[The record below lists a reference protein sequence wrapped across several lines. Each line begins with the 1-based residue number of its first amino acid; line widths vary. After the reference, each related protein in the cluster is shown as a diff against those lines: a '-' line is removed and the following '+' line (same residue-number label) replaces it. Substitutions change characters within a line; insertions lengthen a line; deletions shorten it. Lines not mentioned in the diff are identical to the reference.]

1 MATIQINIPDTLA
14 ASVRTAIERL
24 YGTDVDGLTDKQK
37 ITHHLRMTLAPHV
50 AVVRRQADATLA
62 AARAS
67 RESNNAT
74 RAAAQATDDAAVAS
88 AEGVANSASDT
99 AVGGIA

>member
-1 MATIQINIPDTLA
+1 MATIQIDIPDTLT

-24 YGTDVDGLTDKQK
+24 YGADVDGLTDKQK
-37 ITHHLRMTLAPHV
+37 VAHHLRKTLAPHV
-50 AVVRRQADATLA
+50 AAVRRQADAALA

-74 RAAAQATDDAAVAS
+74 RAAAQGTDDEAVAS
-88 AEGVANSASDT
+88 AEGVADAASDA